1 MNKSS
6 VTCRIPLSLGNKV
19 SSRLLARAA
28 RAWLA
33 PGAAPLTNANGK
45 PMNPDGTLA
54 ATSATRSASTM
65 TDTPSTVALRTES
78 GNLTAN
84 PTALGAASQTSLEE
98 SKLLEEEE
106 EDPFIKDTE
115 DLVNSMQRS
124 SPSWNDGNDL
134 PADTNAS
141 TSYVDNNQAGVG
153 TSSTTGQYNGQANS
167 GGSDGGKSNGGYVR
181 ADPPATNGDGR
192 WNKDGSIDMVVFD
205 KGESMESVQQSIAS
219 SNGTSRQ

>member
-1 MNKSS
+1 
-6 VTCRIPLSLGNKV
+6 
-19 SSRLLARAA
+19 
-28 RAWLA
+28 
-33 PGAAPLTNANGK
+33 
-45 PMNPDGTLA
+45 MNPDGTLA

-65 TDTPSTVALRTES
+65 TDSPSAVALRNGAGS
-78 GNLTAN
+78 LTDN
-84 PTALGAASQTSLEE
+84 PTALGGVSQTSLAE

-134 PADTNAS
+134 PAGINAS
-141 TSYVDNNQAGVG
+141 TSYVDDNQAGV
-153 TSSTTGQYNGQANS
+153 STNSTNGQANS

-181 ADPPATNGDGR
+181 TDTPATNGDGR

>member
-1 MNKSS
+1 
-6 VTCRIPLSLGNKV
+6 
-19 SSRLLARAA
+19 
-28 RAWLA
+28 
-33 PGAAPLTNANGK
+33 
-45 PMNPDGTLA
+45 
-54 ATSATRSASTM
+54 M
-65 TDTPSTVALRTES
+65 TDSPSTVAVRTGS
-78 GNLTAN
+78 GSLTAN

-124 SPSWNDGNDL
+124 SPSWNNGNDF

-141 TSYVDNNQAGVG
+141 TSYVDDNQTGV
-153 TSSTTGQYNGQANS
+153 STNSTKGQYNGQAS
-167 GGSDGGKSNGGYVR
+167 SDGSDAGKSNGGYVR

-192 WNKDGSIDMVVFD
+192 WNKDGSIDMVLFD

>member
-1 MNKSS
+1 M
-6 VTCRIPLSLGNKV
+6 

-45 PMNPDGTLA
+45 PTNPDSTLA

-65 TDTPSTVALRTES
+65 TDSPSTVAVRTGS
-78 GNLTAN
+78 GSLTPN
-84 PTALGAASQTSLEE
+84 PTALGAASQTSLAD
-98 SKLLEEEE
+98 SKLPEEEE

-124 SPSWNDGNDL
+124 SPSWSNVNDL
-134 PADTNAS
+134 PADANAS
-141 TSYVDNNQAGVG
+141 TSYVDDNQTGVG
-153 TSSTTGQYNGQANS
+153 TGSTNGQYNGQANS
-167 GGSDGGKSNGGYVR
+167 DGSDGGKSNGRYVR
-181 ADPPATNGDGR
+181 ADQPATNGNGR

-219 SNGTSRQ
+219 SNATSRQ

>member
-1 MNKSS
+1 M
-6 VTCRIPLSLGNKV
+6 

-54 ATSATRSASTM
+54 ATSSTRSASTM
-65 TDTPSTVALRTES
+65 TDSPSTVAVRTGS
-78 GNLTAN
+78 SSLTAN

-98 SKLLEEEE
+98 SKLPEEEE

-115 DLVNSMQRS
+115 NLVNSMQRS
-124 SPSWNDGNDL
+124 SPSWNNGNDF

-141 TSYVDNNQAGVG
+141 TSYVDDNQTGV
-153 TSSTTGQYNGQANS
+153 STNSTKGQYNGQAS
-167 GGSDGGKSNGGYVR
+167 SDGSDAGKSNGGYVR

-192 WNKDGSIDMVVFD
+192 WNKDGSIDMVLFD